1 MYFLPVVS
9 GGLALIIA
17 FTVTFY
23 VTPLLISVAHKLKI
37 VDHPDNN
44 LKTHKQPTAYL
55 GGVAVYV
62 GFITAL
68 AITFPFANNMFL
80 MLVGVSLLLFV
91 GLIDDLIA
99 LQPSYKFFGQ
109 LIATFCFLKGGF
121 YLKETFLFS
130 THSYGAFLFWLIIS
144 AGFIPSVINAIN
156 LVDVM
161 DGLATTIT
169 LCCTASFLVMAYILS
184 MPTVALLLWAFF
196 GALLAFLCFNRPLAL
211 IYLGDAGSLFIGGF
225 LAIVPFMLP
234 WGTYQPYGFLTP
246 LVILFI
252 PLLEE
257 GTLIIVRTYLGIPFY
272 QGSPHHFSIYLRK
285 KGWSVPQILVFV
297 VALSFL
303 LFLIALAFLTGLLGI
318 ISLVIALFLIL
329 TGWFLL
335 IFS

>member
-1 MYFLPVVS
+1 MYGWILSDLFAVAAS
-9 GGLALIIA
+9 FI
-17 FTVTFY
+17 VTFY
-23 VTPLLISVAHKLKI
+23 CTPLLIAVAHKLKI
-37 VDHPDNN
+37 VDHPDGN
-44 LKTHKQPTAYL
+44 LKQHKQPTAYL

-68 AITFPFANNMFL
+68 ALTFPFANNMFL

-91 GLIDDLIA
+91 GLIDDLVA

-130 THSYGAFLFWLIIS
+130 ASSFGAFLFWLLIS
-144 AGFIPSVINAIN
+144 AGFIPSVINAVN

-161 DGLATTIT
+161 DGLATTIA
-169 LCCTASFLVMAYILS
+169 LCCTASFLVMASVLGV
-184 MPTVALLLWAFF
+184 PTVALLLWAFF
-196 GALLAFLCFNRPLAL
+196 GALLAFLWFNRPPAK

-234 WGTYQPYGFLTP
+234 WGTYHPYGFFTP
-246 LVILFI
+246 LIILFI

-257 GTLIIVRTYLGIPFY
+257 GSLIVVRTYLGIPFY

-285 KGWSVPQILVFV
+285 KGWSVAQILWFV
-297 VALSFL
+297 VALSCL
-303 LFLIALAFLTGLLGI
+303 LLAVALAFVTANLGI
-318 ISLVIALFLIL
+318 IPLLIILFCILV
-329 TGWFLL
+329 GWFGLV
-335 IFS
+335 FWS